1 MQENPAV
8 SDQPPVIEVSELD
21 SSRPSVES
29 AMIQKKRFR
38 LKKWQ
43 IILLVVLLLVGVVV
57 GAGALVGFYTYG
69 VAMDMKIQ
77 AQEAKNIAQ
86 NAYTQFK
93 QQNLPGTDA
102 ELTNLVNKEKEL
114 RTTYAKL
121 AFYKYVPIASSYYA
135 DGEHAFNAAEAGLS
149 AGKKSLD
156 AITPYAD
163 VLGFTGEGSF
173 TGGTAEDRLK
183 IVLETLTKITP
194 VLDNITNDMKTVETE
209 LSQIDAQRYPETFK
223 GIMVRSQIEQIKG
236 VSQGAV
242 ASLTQ
247 YRPIIEQLPAIAGG
261 NGKRKKYVIL
271 FTNDGELR
279 PTGGFLTAYSTIYI
293 ENGKV
298 YPEKSDDI
306 YELDKKVSKKTAIPE
321 QLGRYLTTEK
331 YWNIRDM
338 NTNPDFKLS
347 MDQFYSVYQTIKTEP
362 QDIDGFMAIDTHVL
376 VDLLK
381 ILGPVEVEG
390 YGTFTAEKDAKDLPQ
405 VVHALSEIITRP
417 TPYLRA
423 DRKGILGPMM
433 RSILTKAY
441 GSAKQSWPGLVEMGF
456 KNLEQRH
463 IQMYFFDP
471 NAQAAVEA
479 INGGGRMIAPT
490 NGEDFL
496 AVVNA
501 NLGGAKSNFFITSD
515 IKQEISAPSNG
526 MIEKK
531 VTITYKNSRPGDNC
545 NLEAGLLCLNATN
558 RDWTRVFVPMGSE
571 LVDAQ
576 GFREP
581 AKVDVE
587 NGFTTFEGFFLL
599 EPNSQAKLV
608 LTYKVPYTDTK
619 TYRLKLWKQG
629 GIDPIPQILD
639 VNGGEEQV
647 TLDKDQTV
655 EVKF

>member
-1 MQENPAV
+1 MTDIAPAK
-8 SDQPPVIEVSELD
+8 SKRKIVI
-21 SSRPSVES
+21 
-29 AMIQKKRFR
+29 
-38 LKKWQ
+38 KKWQ
-43 IILLVVLLLVGVVV
+43 VILLTVMLIIGLLI
-57 GAGALVGFYTYG
+57 GAGAAVGFYTYS
-69 VAMDMKIQ
+69 VAMTMQTQ
-77 AQEAKNIAQ
+77 AQEAKVMAQ

-102 ELTNLVNKEKEL
+102 ELNNLDNKVKEI
-114 RTTYAKL
+114 RTTYEKL
-121 AFYKYVPIASSYYA
+121 AFYKYIPIANYYYA
-135 DGEHAFNAAEAGLS
+135 DGEHSFNAAQAGLS
-149 AGKKSLD
+149 AGKKSLA

-163 VLGFTGEGSF
+163 VLGFTGEGTF

-183 IVLETLTKITP
+183 IVLETLSKITP
-194 VLDNITNDMKTVETE
+194 VLDDITNDMKTVETE
-209 LSQIDAQRYPETFK
+209 LNQIDAKRYPENVK
-223 GIMVRSQIEQIKG
+223 GMAVRSQIEQVKG
-236 VSQGAV
+236 VSKGAV
-242 ASLTQ
+242 ESLTQ
-247 YRPIIEQLPAIAGG
+247 YRPIIEQLPSIAGG

-306 YELDKKVSKKTAIPE
+306 YELDKKVSKKQAIPE

-331 YWNIRDM
+331 YWNMRDM
-338 NTNPDFKLS
+338 NTNPDFKTS
-347 MDQFYSVYQTIKTEP
+347 MDQFYSVYKTIKSEP
-362 QDIDGFMAIDTHVL
+362 QDIDGFIAIDTHVL

-390 YGTFTAEKDAKDLPQ
+390 YGTFTAEKDAKDMPQ

-417 TPYLRA
+417 TPYMRT

-441 GSAKQSWPGLVEMGF
+441 GSAKQSWPGLVEMSF

-463 IQMYFFDP
+463 IQMYFFDT

-531 VTITYKNSRPGDNC
+531 VTITYKNNRPGDNC

-558 RDWTRVFVPMGSE
+558 RDWTRIYVPNGSQ

-576 GFREP
+576 GFREA
-581 AKVDVE
+581 AKVGEE
-587 NGFTTFEGFFLL
+587 NGLTIFEGFFLL

-629 GIDPIPQILD
+629 GIDPVPQILD
-639 VNGGEEQV
+639 VNGGEEQI

-655 EVKF
+655 EVQF